1 MTKIDQNIEFK
12 VDIYIYRIN
21 DKISFKNKSYVWV
34 WIHVHQGI

>member
-1 MTKIDQNIEFK
+1 MTNIDQNIEFK
-12 VDIYIYRIN
+12 VDIYRIN